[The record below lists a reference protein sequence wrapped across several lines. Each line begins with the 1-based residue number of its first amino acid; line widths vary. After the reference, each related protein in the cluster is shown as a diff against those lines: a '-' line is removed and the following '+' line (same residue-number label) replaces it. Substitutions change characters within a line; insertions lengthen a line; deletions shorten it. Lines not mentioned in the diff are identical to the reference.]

1 MQQQSRIESFAV
13 KLYILLYLQLLA
25 ID

>member
-13 KLYILLYLQLLA
+13 KLYILLDAQLLA